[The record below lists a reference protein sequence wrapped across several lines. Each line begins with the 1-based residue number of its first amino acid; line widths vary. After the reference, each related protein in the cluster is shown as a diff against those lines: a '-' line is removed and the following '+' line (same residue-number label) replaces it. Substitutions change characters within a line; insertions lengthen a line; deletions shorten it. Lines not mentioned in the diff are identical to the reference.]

1 MRGTIGVLM
10 LSAAV
15 FAVAGETDWA
25 AMEYTPHFAYQA
37 VDGQGFGTF
46 PLNAPVKLRGVL
58 LNRGAD
64 LLDPTPDLPSFLG
77 GQWQVF
83 VQASG
88 DADQGGTAL
97 FMAQRYSD
105 LPFVPPGNSYTAEE
119 WLAELHRLMHDPAT
133 GHPFAPGDLVEVRA
147 RAPGLFFRGK
157 TNVNEVH
164 RKTPATDF
172 DIVLLQAGFGRSV
185 TDVPLSFVKDA
196 ADQFIFDPQRLT
208 GCEWL
213 QGTLVRFRD
222 VTFVSTAGWAPNAT
236 LTVQDGTGRTFPVRL
251 GRGAGLATCPAPVGP
266 VTLVGIF
273 DQEDDTPA
281 DGWRGG
287 YRLWVP
293 AYAGYVVPSAAAIP
307 GDVNCDGVVGFDD
320 IGPLVLAL
328 GGPEGYLTQYPCCPH
343 TNADCNGDGAVDFD
357 DIDAFVALLG
367 S

>member
-1 MRGTIGVLM
+1 MRGTMVLAI
-10 LSAAV
+10 LWAAV
-15 FAVAGETDWA
+15 WAAADEPDWA
-25 AMEYTPHFAYQA
+25 AMGYTPHFAYQA
-37 VDGQGFGTF
+37 VDVSGAGTF

-58 LNRGAD
+58 LNRGEE
-64 LLDPTPDLPSFLG
+64 LLNPTADLPSFLG

-83 VQASG
+83 VQAVG

-119 WLAELHRLMHDPAT
+119 WLAEIDRLTHDPAT
-133 GHPFAPGDLVEVRA
+133 GRPFAPGDLVEVRA
-147 RAPGLFFRGK
+147 RAPGLFFNGK

-172 DIVLLQAGFGRSV
+172 DIVLLQAGFGRSM
-185 TDVPLSFVKDA
+185 TEVPLSFVKDA

-213 QGTLVRFRD
+213 QGTLVRFRG
-222 VTFVSTAGWAPNAT
+222 VTFVSTSGWAPNAT
-236 LTVQDGTGRTFPVRL
+236 LTVQDATGRTFPVRL
-251 GRGAGLATCPAPVGP
+251 GRGGGLAACGAPAGP

-273 DQEDDTPA
+273 DQEDNTSA
-281 DGWRGG
+281 DGWMGG

-293 AYAGYVVPSAAAIP
+293 DYAGYVIPAALELP
-307 GDVNCDGVVGFDD
+307 GDLNCDGLVNFDD
-320 IGPLVLAL
+320 IDPFVLSL
-328 GGPEGYLTQYPCCPH
+328 GDAEGYHAAYPCCRH
-343 TNADCNGDGAVDFD
+343 ENADCNGDGAVDFD
-357 DIDAFVALLG
+357 DIDAFVAVLG